1 MANKEYII
9 IKSVLFEGVR
19 YYLTNDDCIGEFG
32 RLEIDNKL
40 YNWHRINKQI
50 ITIDDFDDPNIKNK
64 VVHFT
69 K

>member
-9 IKSVLFEGVR
+9 VKSVLFKGVR
-19 YYLTNDDCIGEFG
+19 YYLTNDDCTGEFG

-40 YNWHRINKQI
+40 YDWHRINKQI
-50 ITIDDFDDPNIKNK
+50 LTIDNFDDPDIKNK